1 MAAKIR
7 TDTIKPSEKSLI
19 RLWDLIDH
27 TRTERGEQAATQLA
41 SAALAAAIA
50 QPRGK

>member
-1 MAAKIR
+1 MGAKVR

-19 RLWDLIDH
+19 RLWDLIDR
-27 TRTERGEQAATQLA
+27 TRIECGEQAATQLA

-50 QPRGK
+50 WPKG